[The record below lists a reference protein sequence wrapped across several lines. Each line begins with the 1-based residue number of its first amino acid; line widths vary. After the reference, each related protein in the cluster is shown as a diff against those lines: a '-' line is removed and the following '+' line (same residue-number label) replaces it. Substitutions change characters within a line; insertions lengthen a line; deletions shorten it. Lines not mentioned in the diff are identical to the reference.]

1 MTARIWNSV
10 KPFETG
16 YTYFTCGDNRYSLPK
31 TIKNGNETLEYTYDA
46 NGNISSIQDSS
57 GKSTFLYDEGN
68 RLIRENNHAQ
78 NQTLTY
84 SYDMGGNLVEVKT
97 YTFTDAETLPAEAIR
112 TETGTYDPVWKDQL
126 LNWNGITMT
135 YDAIGNMLTKG
146 NTAYTWTQ
154 GRKLAGVENG
164 RSIQYFYDHTGAR
177 VKKIVDGVET
187 EYHMAGDLLV
197 SETTNNRTIWYRYDS
212 NANLISMT
220 IAGKIY
226 VCMRNA
232 QNDVTELIDRDGNV
246 VVKYTYDSWGNVLKI
261 EGSLADTVGVQNP
274 FRYRG
279 YYFDQ
284 ETGMYYLKN
293 RYYDPR
299 LRRFICADSLKAL
312 KAGEDFGGKNLYVYC
327 NGNPVAMLDDE
338 GEFAISL
345 IKAAVGAVVNVA
357 TTYIAAKVTGQEY
370 GILDGVFAAASGAV
384 NSITTFKETAMH
396 LLSGL
401 ISGAYA
407 SYVVYKET
415 EDMGAAAAAGI
426 GNAVC
431 TVATPQNL
439 VDFTKID
446 VKPSIAVSVAT
457 DATFGFGNNLAAA
470 AAVKAA
476 NQKKRWMPGRIIAYV
491 QQYDPKTG
499 ITKLVPVYLKGY
511 FY

>member
-1 MTARIWNSV
+1 
-10 KPFETG
+10 
-16 YTYFTCGDNRYSLPK
+16 
-31 TIKNGNETLEYTYDA
+31 
-46 NGNISSIQDSS
+46 
-57 GKSTFLYDEGN
+57 
-68 RLIRENNHAQ
+68 
-78 NQTLTY
+78 
-84 SYDMGGNLVEVKT
+84 
-97 YTFTDAETLPAEAIR
+97 
-112 TETGTYDPVWKDQL
+112 
-126 LNWNGITMT
+126 
-135 YDAIGNMLTKG
+135 
-146 NTAYTWTQ
+146 
-154 GRKLAGVENG
+154 
-164 RSIQYFYDHTGAR
+164 
-177 VKKIVDGVET
+177 
-187 EYHMAGDLLV
+187 MAGDLLV

-345 IKAAVGAVVNVA
+345 VKMAVGAVVNVA

-370 GILDGVFAAASGAV
+370 GMWDGVAAAVAGAA
-384 NSITTFKETAMH
+384 NSMPWFKETTKH
-396 LLSGL
+396 LFSGL

-426 GNAVC
+426 ASAVC

-439 VDFTKID
+439 VSFSMPKI
-446 VKPSIAVSVAT
+446 KLSTSVSVAT
-457 DATFGFGNNLAAA
+457 DATFGFANNMMAA
-470 AAVKAA
+470 AAVKTA

-491 QQYDPKTG
+491 RRYYPKTG
-499 ITKLVPVYLKGY
+499 ITKWEPVYLGGY
-511 FY
+511 YY

>member
-1 MTARIWNSV
+1 MTA
-10 KPFETG
+10 
-16 YTYFTCGDNRYSLPK
+16 
-31 TIKNGNETLEYTYDA
+31 
-46 NGNISSIQDSS
+46 
-57 GKSTFLYDEGN
+57 
-68 RLIRENNHAQ
+68 
-78 NQTLTY
+78 
-84 SYDMGGNLVEVKT
+84 
-97 YTFTDAETLPAEAIR
+97 
-112 TETGTYDPVWKDQL
+112 
-126 LNWNGITMT
+126 
-135 YDAIGNMLTKG
+135 
-146 NTAYTWTQ
+146 
-154 GRKLAGVENG
+154 
-164 RSIQYFYDHTGAR
+164 
-177 VKKIVDGVET
+177 
-187 EYHMAGDLLV
+187 
-197 SETTNNRTIWYRYDS
+197 
-212 NANLISMT
+212 
-220 IAGKIY
+220 
-226 VCMRNA
+226 
-232 QNDVTELIDRDGNV
+232 LIDHDGNV
-246 VVKYTYDSWGNVLKI
+246 VVKYTYNSWGNVRKI
-261 EGSLADTVGVQNP
+261 
-274 FRYRG
+274 
-279 YYFDQ
+279 
-284 ETGMYYLKN
+284 
-293 RYYDPR
+293 
-299 LRRFICADSLKAL
+299 ADSLKAL

-384 NSITTFKETAMH
+384 NSITSSGIAKH
-396 LLSGL
+396 LFSGL

-415 EDMGAAAAAGI
+415 EDMGAAVAAGI
-426 GNAVC
+426 ASAVC

-470 AAVKAA
+470 VSVKAA

>member
-1 MTARIWNSV
+1 MTA
-10 KPFETG
+10 
-16 YTYFTCGDNRYSLPK
+16 
-31 TIKNGNETLEYTYDA
+31 
-46 NGNISSIQDSS
+46 
-57 GKSTFLYDEGN
+57 
-68 RLIRENNHAQ
+68 
-78 NQTLTY
+78 
-84 SYDMGGNLVEVKT
+84 
-97 YTFTDAETLPAEAIR
+97 
-112 TETGTYDPVWKDQL
+112 
-126 LNWNGITMT
+126 
-135 YDAIGNMLTKG
+135 
-146 NTAYTWTQ
+146 
-154 GRKLAGVENG
+154 
-164 RSIQYFYDHTGAR
+164 
-177 VKKIVDGVET
+177 
-187 EYHMAGDLLV
+187 
-197 SETTNNRTIWYRYDS
+197 
-212 NANLISMT
+212 
-220 IAGKIY
+220 
-226 VCMRNA
+226 
-232 QNDVTELIDRDGNV
+232 LIDHDGNV
-246 VVKYTYDSWGNVLKI
+246 VVKYTYDSWGNVRKI
-261 EGSLADTVGVQNP
+261 EGSLADTIGVQNP

-293 RYYDPR
+293 RYYDPK

-312 KAGEDFGGKNLYVYC
+312 KAGEDFCGKNLYIYC

-338 GEFAISL
+338 GEFAIAMAANL
-345 IKAAVGAVVNVA
+345 VKMAVGAVVNVA

-370 GILDGVFAAASGAV
+370 GIWDGVAAAASGAV

-426 GNAVC
+426 ASAVC

-470 AAVKAA
+470 VSVKVA